1 MKMCRSEEKRREAE
15 SEREAAEK
23 EEERLLGEMKLR
35 EHLRR
40 EGGKDE
46 EQVLSLII
54 RGGQRCHKSV
64 ANVNME
70 GNVLMITSGNN
81 APRTYA
87 LENLICR
94 LGNEESFGISGRIK
108 WTSSATR
115 GVPPSEKWQI
125 CTAK

>member
-46 EQVLSLII
+46 EQV
-54 RGGQRCHKSV
+54 R
-64 ANVNME
+64 
-70 GNVLMITSGNN
+70 
-81 APRTYA
+81 
-87 LENLICR
+87 
-94 LGNEESFGISGRIK
+94 
-108 WTSSATR
+108 
-115 GVPPSEKWQI
+115 
-125 CTAK
+125 AKMP